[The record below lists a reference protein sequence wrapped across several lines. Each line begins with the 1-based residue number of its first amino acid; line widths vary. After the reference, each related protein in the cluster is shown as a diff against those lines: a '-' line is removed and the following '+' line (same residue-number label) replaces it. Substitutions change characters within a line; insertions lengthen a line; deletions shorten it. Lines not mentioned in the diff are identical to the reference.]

1 MSYKL
6 DKYVIKSL
14 ESIKT
19 YAMGNTDIMV
29 PDIYLQKLTQYGG
42 KIPTSDIVFEVYN
55 IVLESDNKK
64 LCPKMLSNVLDVF
77 IMCGPFVPDEPNLK
91 VFVSNLFV
99 DTLFCMIVACCQKKV
114 CSKKVMKLCQIVC
127 EHYLNTCDFDFNF
140 ALMQKMSKCTKPML
154 TILKLLNRKEKSNKY
169 VDFLRSQIVGD
180 ENRLLNEQLGGMYQE
195 ALLLNEFDEIKMLND
210 KILKM
215 IGGKPEEK
223 LRNNYNF
230 NKQPT
235 DLRNFIKLNGKEY
248 WSNNDY
254 SKHFNNNQWN
264 ISPLNIMK
272 DSDKPVTI
280 PPSSSGQST
289 PITTNNSPPSVQI
302 PNTTDI
308 PQSTSGQSTPSSSPK
323 NETDAERLAKEKAD
337 AERLAKKTITIDG
350 VDFVPGVPLT
360 IDQINIIASR
370 VGAPRMSQ
378 TRLEQKK
385 DELRTRYGNLNDLS
399 DEEL

>member
-55 IVLESDNKK
+55 IVLESDNEKISS
-64 LCPKMLSNVLDVF
+64 KMLSNVLDVF

-154 TILKLLNRKEKSNKY
+154 TILKLLNRKEKSNIY
-169 VDFLRSQIVGD
+169 VDFLKSQVVGN

-215 IGGKPEEK
+215 IGSGVDTPPQIIIPGNE
-223 LRNNYNF
+223 LTF
-230 NKQPT
+230 GGPSPT
-235 DLRNFIKLNGKEY
+235 
-248 WSNNDY
+248 
-254 SKHFNNNQWN
+254 
-264 ISPLNIMK
+264 
-272 DSDKPVTI
+272 
-280 PPSSSGQST
+280 SGQS
-289 PITTNNSPPSVQI
+289 I
-302 PNTTDI
+302 PTSGQSI
-308 PQSTSGQSTPSSSPK
+308 PTSGQSTPTSGQSTPTSRQLPPTSGQSTPTPDFSLDGSGK
-323 NETDAERLAKEKAD
+323 KRETGERLKEKLAKEQEQEKTRLAKKEAEEKLAREEQEQEKAKLEEQEK
-337 AERLAKKTITIDG
+337 ARLAKKTIRING
-350 VDFVPGVPLT
+350 IDFVLGASLDANQVSVLLGVPITQTERDQTKQELE
-360 IDQINIIASR
+360 ID
-370 VGAPRMSQ
+370 VG
-378 TRLEQKK
+378 
-385 DELRTRYGNLNDLS
+385 DLNNLS